1 MNNQTTIIDV
11 SNSVDSL
18 WISVSTYL
26 VFFMQAGF
34 AFLEAGTVREKSVQ
48 NILIKNMLDICA
60 CTIAWWLIGY
70 GFAYG
75 ESWYGLIGYSKFV
88 GYNFEGTTEYRDWM
102 FQWAFAGT
110 AATIVSGSLA
120 ERTQLLAYVFFSI
133 FMTAFIYPVVV
144 HLTWG
149 GGILSGMG
157 YLDFAGSGIV
167 HLVGGTAG
175 HIGSTII
182 GPRLN
187 RYSYIDDNRHELFK
201 PHNVPMVVLGTL
213 ILWFGWYGFNCGSAL
228 GATGEN
234 EELISLIGMNTTLG
248 ASMGGLVCFIYNALT
263 SKNKRNR
270 YNVTPL
276 TNGILAGL
284 VAITAGCNNVEP
296 WAATLIGGIGG
307 LIYIRTSEFNNY
319 VHLDDPLDA
328 HPIHGASGF
337 WGIFAVGLF
346 DRSKGFLY
354 GHGVRQIA
362 VQFSSG
368 LIIILWTFITSWCVF
383 KFLHEN
389 DMLRITRE
397 EELEGIDRVEHGGVA
412 YHIGENR
419 EIEVMSENVVNNN
432 EDNSKEEDNNIENNN
447 EDNINTEEITISDSN
462 NNINNEDKD
471 INNNIINKKVIPVE
485 EERIPNEVK

>member
-1 MNNQTTIIDV
+1 MNNQTTILDV

-34 AFLEAGTVREKSVQ
+34 AFLEAGTVRERSVQ

-75 ESWYGLIGYSKFV
+75 ESWNGLIGSSKFV
-88 GYNFEGTTEYRDWM
+88 GYNFEGTSEYRDWM

-307 LIYIRTSEFNNY
+307 LIYIKTSEFNNY

>member
-1 MNNQTTIIDV
+1 M
-11 SNSVDSL
+11 
-18 WISVSTYL
+18 
-26 VFFMQAGF
+26 
-34 AFLEAGTVREKSVQ
+34 
-48 NILIKNMLDICA
+48 
-60 CTIAWWLIGY
+60 
-70 GFAYG
+70 
-75 ESWYGLIGYSKFV
+75 
-88 GYNFEGTTEYRDWM
+88 
-102 FQWAFAGT
+102 
-110 AATIVSGSLA
+110 
-120 ERTQLLAYVFFSI
+120 
-133 FMTAFIYPVVV
+133 
-144 HLTWG
+144 
-149 GGILSGMG
+149 
-157 YLDFAGSGIV
+157 
-167 HLVGGTAG
+167 
-175 HIGSTII
+175 
-182 GPRLN
+182 
-187 RYSYIDDNRHELFK
+187 
-201 PHNVPMVVLGTL
+201 
-213 ILWFGWYGFNCGSAL
+213 
-228 GATGEN
+228 
-234 EELISLIGMNTTLG
+234 
-248 ASMGGLVCFIYNALT
+248 
-263 SKNKRNR
+263 
-270 YNVTPL
+270 
-276 TNGILAGL
+276 
-284 VAITAGCNNVEP
+284 
-296 WAATLIGGIGG
+296 IGGIGG

-419 EIEVMSENVVNNN
+419 EIEVMPENEENN
-432 EDNSKEEDNNIENNN
+432 EENSNKVDNNRENNN

-462 NNINNEDKD
+462 DNINNEDKD